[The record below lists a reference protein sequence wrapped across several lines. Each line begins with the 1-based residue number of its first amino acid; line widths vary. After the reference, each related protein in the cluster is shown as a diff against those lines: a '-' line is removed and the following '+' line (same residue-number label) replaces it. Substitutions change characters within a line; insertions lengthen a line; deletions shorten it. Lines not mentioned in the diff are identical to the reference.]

1 MPFSLQCSR
10 TCGPG
15 IKRRAVGCFSM
26 ITRRLVD
33 ESACD
38 AKLRPAVQENCILKE
53 CVPEATWRKGEWG
66 KVSIP
71 YSLLQIL
78 EIFRAV
84 FKLSIR
90 RYAQMHWFFSSLRS
104 VIVCCC

>member
-53 CVPEATWRKGEWG
+53 CVPETTWRKGEWG

-78 EIFRAV
+78 KIFRAV
-84 FKLSIR
+84 FN
-90 RYAQMHWFFSSLRS
+90 
-104 VIVCCC
+104 